1 MEPHAPKGQMTLFDA
16 GCMKWKRFSNEQ
28 PRELRIGLDPD
39 IARRVEEHEK
49 QQAAAIAAPPPP
61 PPPRPVAGRESCLL
75 LRLKLP
81 VVPPEPMERDEE
93 LLSTEE
99 VAAEALLTV
108 IDNIFSRTSGKA

>member
-1 MEPHAPKGQMTLFDA
+1 MLQRVRTLIDI
-16 GCMKWKRFSNEQ
+16 GCTKWKRFGNEQ

-49 QQAAAIAAPPPP
+49 QQAPAIAAHHPP

-81 VVPPEPMERDEE
+81 VVPPEPIERDEE
-93 LLSTEE
+93 LLSMEE

-108 IDNIFSRTSGKA
+108 NVNISSRTSREA